1 MKPIDLEIETDDMPG
16 MPSEVEGSSEDSKDA
31 LYPNVFLEFGEDED
45 PDLPR
50 TGTIT
55 FRYTL
60 AGSKESYKKGCCSY
74 DLDLTQLVDVTKA
87 KEVPG
92 KQSADE
98 AIDEYAIENGR

>member
-16 MPSEVEGSSEDSKDA
+16 MTKEVAGSSEYTKDA
-31 LYPNVFLEFGEDED
+31 LYPNVFLEFEEGED

-55 FRYTL
+55 FKYTL
-60 AGSKESYKKGCCSY
+60 AGAKDIFKKGCCSY
-74 DLDLTQLVDVTKA
+74 DLDLTQLVGVTKA
-87 KEVPG
+87 KDIPG

-98 AIDEYAIENGR
+98 AIDEYAIENGK